1 MSNINQEKIDIFYF
15 SKRPEVYALYNLENY
30 YFVIFLNGG
39 HGGGDRIVQ
48 ITKQSFEELKSD
60 SYNFNKIIDKDTR
73 LKDLDQTLK
82 EYLYLSSSEPYILY
96 EIDNRY
102 FIELWKKQ
110 RTGISQAVKIDERS
124 FNQLL
129 DETIL
134 PSQIL

>member
-60 SYNFNKIIDKDTR
+60 SYNFNQIIDKDTR

>member
-1 MSNINQEKIDIFYF
+1 MKKILKIFYF
-15 SKRPEVYALYNLENY
+15 YKMPEVYALYNLENY

-39 HGGGDRIVQ
+39 HGGHGGGDRIVQ
-48 ITKQSFEELKSD
+48 ITKQSFEELKTD
-60 SYNFNKIIDKDTR
+60 SYNFNQIINRDIR
-73 LKDLDQTLK
+73 LKNLDQTMK

-96 EIDNRY
+96 TIDNRY

-110 RTGISQAVKIDERS
+110 RTGQSQAIEIDEKD

>member
-1 MSNINQEKIDIFYF
+1 MSDINQEKIDIFYF
-15 SKRPEVYALYNLENY
+15 SKKPEVYALYNLENY

-60 SYNFNKIIDKDTR
+60 SYNFNQIIDKDTR

-82 EYLYLSSSEPYILY
+82 KYLYFSSSEPYILY
-96 EIDNRY
+96 EIDNRC

-110 RTGISQAVKIDERS
+110 RTGTSQAVKIDEKS

>member
-1 MSNINQEKIDIFYF
+1 MKKILKIFYF

-30 YFVIFLNGG
+30 YFVIFLNSG

-48 ITKQSFEELKSD
+48 ITKQSFEELKTD
-60 SYNFNKIIDKDTR
+60 SYNFNQIINKDIR
-73 LKDLDQTLK
+73 LKNLDQTMK

-96 EIDNRY
+96 TIDNRY

-110 RTGISQAVKIDERS
+110 RKGQSQAIEIDEKD

>member
-1 MSNINQEKIDIFYF
+1 M
-15 SKRPEVYALYNLENY
+15 PEVYALYNLENY

-48 ITKQSFEELKSD
+48 ITKQSFEELKTD
-60 SYNFNKIIDKDTR
+60 SYNFNQIINRDIR
-73 LKDLDQTLK
+73 LKNLDQTMK

-96 EIDNRY
+96 TIDNRY

-110 RTGISQAVKIDERS
+110 RTGQSQAIEIDEKY

>member
-1 MSNINQEKIDIFYF
+1 M
-15 SKRPEVYALYNLENY
+15 PEVYALYNLENY

-39 HGGGDRIVQ
+39 HGGHGGGDRIVQ
-48 ITKQSFEELKSD
+48 ITKQSFEELKTD
-60 SYNFNKIIDKDTR
+60 SYNFNQIINRDIR
-73 LKDLDQTLK
+73 LKNLDQTMK

-96 EIDNRY
+96 TIDNRY

-110 RTGISQAVKIDERS
+110 RTGQSQAIEKKKKD

>member
-1 MSNINQEKIDIFYF
+1 MKRTLNIFYF

-39 HGGGDRIVQ
+39 YGGRDRIVQ

-60 SYNFNKIIDKDTR
+60 SYNFNQIIDKNTR
-73 LKDLDQTLK
+73 LKNLDQTLK
-82 EYLYLSSSEPYILY
+82 EYLYFSSSEPYILY

-110 RTGISQAVKIDERS
+110 RTGTSQAVKIDEKS

-134 PSQIL
+134 PSHIL

>member
-1 MSNINQEKIDIFYF
+1 M
-15 SKRPEVYALYNLENY
+15 PEVYALYNLENY

-48 ITKQSFEELKSD
+48 ITKQSFEELKTD
-60 SYNFNKIIDKDTR
+60 SYNFNQIINRDIR
-73 LKDLDQTLK
+73 LKNLDQTMK

-96 EIDNRY
+96 TIDNRY

-110 RTGISQAVKIDERS
+110 RTGQSQAIEIDEKD
-124 FNQLL
+124 FNQLS

>member
-1 MSNINQEKIDIFYF
+1 MKKILKIFYF
-15 SKRPEVYALYNLENY
+15 YKMPEVYALYNLENY

-48 ITKQSFEELKSD
+48 ITKQSFEELKTD
-60 SYNFNKIIDKDTR
+60 SYNFNQIINRDIR
-73 LKDLDQTLK
+73 LKNLDQTMK

-96 EIDNRY
+96 TIDNRY

-110 RTGISQAVKIDERS
+110 RTGQSQAIEIDEKD

>member
-1 MSNINQEKIDIFYF
+1 MSDMNQEKIDIFYF
-15 SKRPEVYALYNLENY
+15 SKKPEVYALYNLENY

>member
-1 MSNINQEKIDIFYF
+1 M
-15 SKRPEVYALYNLENY
+15 PEVYALYNLENY

-48 ITKQSFEELKSD
+48 ITKQSFEELKTD
-60 SYNFNKIIDKDTR
+60 SYNFNQIINRDIR
-73 LKDLDQTLK
+73 LKNLDQTMK

-96 EIDNRY
+96 TIDNRY

-110 RTGISQAVKIDERS
+110 RTGQSQAIEIDEKY

-129 DETIL
+129 DDTIL

>member
-1 MSNINQEKIDIFYF
+1 MKKILKIFYF
-15 SKRPEVYALYNLENY
+15 YKMPEVYALYNLENY

-48 ITKQSFEELKSD
+48 ITKQSFEELKTD
-60 SYNFNKIIDKDTR
+60 SYNFNQIINRDIR
-73 LKDLDQTLK
+73 LKNLDQTMK

-96 EIDNRY
+96 TIDNRY

-110 RTGISQAVKIDERS
+110 RTGQSQAIEIDEKD

-129 DETIL
+129 DEIIL

>member
-1 MSNINQEKIDIFYF
+1 M
-15 SKRPEVYALYNLENY
+15 PEVYALYNLEKY

-48 ITKQSFEELKSD
+48 ITKQSFEELKTD
-60 SYNFNKIIDKDTR
+60 SYNFNQIINRDIR
-73 LKDLDQTLK
+73 LKNLDQTMK

-96 EIDNRY
+96 TIDNRY

-110 RTGISQAVKIDERS
+110 RTGQSQAIEIDEKD